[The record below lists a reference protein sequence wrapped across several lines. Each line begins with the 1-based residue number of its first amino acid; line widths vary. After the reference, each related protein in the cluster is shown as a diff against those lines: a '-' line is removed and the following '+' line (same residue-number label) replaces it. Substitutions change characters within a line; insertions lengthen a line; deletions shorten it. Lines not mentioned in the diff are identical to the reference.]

1 MRQSTAW
8 NPESKVNSKNRKNVN
23 SKKILSK
30 SKQFTQLT
38 FPATDTEVQSRYSQ
52 TSPNSHEIFESNRE
66 IFQTKNTIGFLTILV
81 NYPRKIL

>member
-38 FPATDTEVQSRYSQ
+38 FPATDTEVQSRYRQ

-66 IFQTKNTIGFLTILV
+66 IFQTQN
-81 NYPRKIL
+81 KISF